1 MRLWLI
7 RHGET
12 QANVDGLYSGHAPT
26 PLTAR
31 GIEQAQNLH
40 TLLHDVS
47 FDLVLCSE
55 LERAQ
60 HTARLV
66 LSDRQHPVHIIPE
79 LNEMFFGDWE
89 MRHHRDLMQEDAENY
104 SAWCNDWQ
112 HAIPTNGEGFQAF
125 SQRVER
131 FIARLS
137 EYQHYQN
144 ILVVSHQ
151 GVLSLLITR
160 LIGMPAESMWHFR
173 LPSLCGIS
181 ALTRGVG
188 APLISTKNSRR
199 YASSIAVPSASS
211 IAVPSGS
218 RMHDFSVF
226 LRVSRNDH

>member
-79 LNEMFFGDWE
+79 LNE
-89 MRHHRDLMQEDAENY
+89 
-104 SAWCNDWQ
+104 
-112 HAIPTNGEGFQAF
+112 I
-125 SQRVER
+125 
-131 FIARLS
+131 
-137 EYQHYQN
+137 
-144 ILVVSHQ
+144 
-151 GVLSLLITR
+151 
-160 LIGMPAESMWHFR
+160 
-173 LPSLCGIS
+173 
-181 ALTRGVG
+181 
-188 APLISTKNSRR
+188 RR
-199 YASSIAVPSASS
+199 PSARWNQLPGVRFHPGW
-211 IAVPSGS
+211 A
-218 RMHDFSVF
+218 F
-226 LRVSRNDH
+226 

>member
-66 LSDRQHPVHIIPE
+66 LSDRQHPFISSLNSMKCFLATGRCDIIVTSCKKMPK
-79 LNEMFFGDWE
+79 
-89 MRHHRDLMQEDAENY
+89 
-104 SAWCNDWQ
+104 
-112 HAIPTNGEGFQAF
+112 T
-125 SQRVER
+125 
-131 FIARLS
+131 IARGAMTGSKLS
-137 EYQHYQN
+137 PRT
-144 ILVVSHQ
+144 VKDF
-151 GVLSLLITR
+151 R
-160 LIGMPAESMWHFR
+160 HFR
-173 LPSLCGIS
+173 NVWNDLSQGL
-181 ALTRGVG
+181 VN
-188 APLISTKNSRR
+188 ISTIR
-199 YASSIAVPSASS
+199 I
-211 IAVPSGS
+211 
-218 RMHDFSVF
+218 F
-226 LRVSRNDH
+226 

>member
-12 QANVDGLYSGHAPT
+12 QANIDGLYSGHAPT

-60 HTARLV
+60 HTTRLV
-66 LSDRQHPVHIIPE
+66 LSDRQLPVHIIPE

-104 SAWCNDWQ
+104 SA
-112 HAIPTNGEGFQAF
+112 AMTG
-125 SQRVER
+125 SM
-131 FIARLS
+131 LS
-137 EYQHYQN
+137 PRT
-144 ILVVSHQ
+144 VKDF
-151 GVLSLLITR
+151 R
-160 LIGMPAESMWHFR
+160 HFR
-173 LPSLCGIS
+173 NVWNGLSQGL
-181 ALTRGVG
+181 VNF
-188 APLISTKNSRR
+188 STIR
-199 YASSIAVPSASS
+199 I
-211 IAVPSGS
+211 
-218 RMHDFSVF
+218 F
-226 LRVSRNDH
+226 

>member
-112 HAIPTNGEGFQAF
+112 RKARFRRRRSSCCRRPRPTPVAAN
-125 SQRVER
+125 R
-131 FIARLS
+131 
-137 EYQHYQN
+137 
-144 ILVVSHQ
+144 
-151 GVLSLLITR
+151 TR
-160 LIGMPAESMWHFR
+160 
-173 LPSLCGIS
+173 
-181 ALTRGVG
+181 
-188 APLISTKNSRR
+188 
-199 YASSIAVPSASS
+199 
-211 IAVPSGS
+211 SG
-218 RMHDFSVF
+218 
-226 LRVSRNDH
+226 

>member
-60 HTARLV
+60 HTARRV

-89 MRHHRDLMQEDAENY
+89 MRHHRDLMQKM
-104 SAWCNDWQ
+104 
-112 HAIPTNGEGFQAF
+112 PKT
-125 SQRVER
+125 
-131 FIARLS
+131 IARGAMTGSMLS
-137 EYQHYQN
+137 PRT
-144 ILVVSHQ
+144 VKDF
-151 GVLSLLITR
+151 R
-160 LIGMPAESMWHFR
+160 HFR
-173 LPSLCGIS
+173 NVWNDLSQGL
-181 ALTRGVG
+181 VN
-188 APLISTKNSRR
+188 ISTIR
-199 YASSIAVPSASS
+199 I
-211 IAVPSGS
+211 
-218 RMHDFSVF
+218 F
-226 LRVSRNDH
+226 